1 MIGSIHLGDM
11 DDNRVEAWSGYRIDQ
26 VAKKAE
32 LSLSKLPNVVAILAG
47 TNDAGQ
53 GFDTRTYNV
62 SNDYL
67 PSDYLIIFL
76 SQHG

>member
-1 MIGSIHLGDM
+1 MIGSVQLGAM
-11 DDNRVEAWSGYRIDQ
+11 DNNRVEAWPGYRIEQ

-53 GFDTRTYNV
+53 GFDTRTC
-62 SNDYL
+62 SL
-67 PSDYLIIFL
+67 CE
-76 SQHG
+76 Q

>member
-1 MIGSIHLGDM
+1 MVGSISLGTM
-11 DDNRVEAWSGYRIDQ
+11 GDNKVEAWPGYRIEQ

-53 GFDTRTYNV
+53 GFDTRM
-62 SNDYL
+62 
-67 PSDYLIIFL
+67 
-76 SQHG
+76 